1 MKLDFVKRRV
11 YTPKCIQEIRMEVT
25 TKELRIQPGKIID
38 QVSIGQEITVTYRGK
53 PVVKI
58 VPFKSTTSE
67 DDNPSIFGMW
77 KNHKDD
83 ESVEEKVR
91 NIRKGRQ
98 F

>member
-1 MKLDFVKRRV
+1 
-11 YTPKCIQEIRMEVT
+11 MEVT

-58 VPFKSTTSE
+58 IPFKSEIAEHEKS
-67 DDNPSIFGMW
+67 SIFGMW
-77 KNHKDD
+77 EKHEKD

-91 NIRKGRQ
+91 DLRKGRQ

>member
-1 MKLDFVKRRV
+1 
-11 YTPKCIQEIRMEVT
+11 MEVT

-38 QVSIGQEITVTYRGK
+38 QVSIGQEVTVTYRGK

-58 VPFKSTTSE
+58 VPYESTVS
-67 DDNPSIFGMW
+67 DDENSSIFGLW
-77 KNHKDD
+77 KNHEND
-83 ESVEEKVR
+83 ESVEDEVR